1 MDLTTNGVVILMLS
15 SLLRRTRRNY
25 LCLLRKIKN
34 LKSQIMIHK
43 RAVRRKQEKETGDQE
58 KSRSD
63 FLVIFRRAFNT
74 KINLLLQF

>member
-1 MDLTTNGVVILMLS
+1 
-15 SLLRRTRRNY
+15 
-25 LCLLRKIKN
+25 
-34 LKSQIMIHK
+34 MIHK